1 MTSEPQQERSD
12 TVLAYLGLGS
22 NLGDRAATISEAL
35 DRLDAIDGIE
45 VRQVSTL
52 IETPPAFYEDQPMFM
67 NGCAEVETALSP
79 IALLNALLQTE
90 RALGRMREIP
100 NGPRTIDLDILFYGD
115 EIIDIEGLTIPHPG
129 IQDRRFVLAPLAE
142 IAPEL
147 QHPSLGSTIVALL
160 EDLDRLQQSTEY

>member
-1 MTSEPQQERSD
+1 M
-12 TVLAYLGLGS
+12 LAYLGLGS
-22 NLGDRAATISEAL
+22 NLGDRAATISAAL
-35 DRLDAIDGIE
+35 ERLDATDGIE

-67 NGCAEVETALSP
+67 NGCAEIETSLSP
-79 IALLNALLQTE
+79 IALLNVMLETE

-129 IQDRRFVLAPLAE
+129 IPDRHFVLAPLAE
-142 IAPEL
+142 IAPAL
-147 QHPSLGSTIVALL
+147 RHPSLHVSVI
-160 EDLDRLQQSTEY
+160 DLFEILGTARAKTKN